1 MLTAAYSNVE
11 LEIVQLLCTKFRE
24 GLEDM
29 SKEVAF
35 KNRDRFIQL
44 GVAIAALRKIRGLSQ
59 EKLAEKAGISRS
71 LVSAIEAPGIANGFS
86 LEVFFDIADALDVD
100 PADLINASVFPD
112 QVIKK
117 IK

>member
-1 MLTAAYSNVE
+1 
-11 LEIVQLLCTKFRE
+11 
-24 GLEDM
+24 M

-117 IK
+117 MK

>member
-1 MLTAAYSNVE
+1 
-11 LEIVQLLCTKFRE
+11 
-24 GLEDM
+24 M

-44 GVAIAALRKIRGLSQ
+44 GVAIAALRRLRGLSQ

-71 LVSAIEAPGIANGFS
+71 LVSAIEAPGIAHGFS

-100 PADLINASVFPD
+100 PADLIEASVFPD
-112 QVIKK
+112 AVIRKSK
-117 IK
+117 

>member
-1 MLTAAYSNVE
+1 
-11 LEIVQLLCTKFRE
+11 
-24 GLEDM
+24 M

-44 GVAIAALRKIRGLSQ
+44 GVAIAALRKLRGYSQ

-71 LVSAIEAPGIANGFS
+71 LVSSIEAPGIASGFS
-86 LEVFFDIADALDVD
+86 LEVFYDIADALEVD
-100 PADLINASVFPD
+100 PAHLINASVFPD

-117 IK
+117 TQ